1 MPYYD
6 DEIIEDVNDQCKKL
20 SEELITKYP
29 LLENRFEIYE
39 VMKHRGYEIDI
50 QNQIMEQI
58 KSAGIFIADVSE
70 HICKKGTKTV
80 DCHANPNVMYELG
93 LAKGQPYTEIILL
106 KNKNDKIEV
115 PSDIITKY
123 YNKFEFDKK
132 VSMRKK
138 LFEAIENILKD
149 KFEII

>member
-1 MPYYD
+1 
-6 DEIIEDVNDQCKKL
+6 
-20 SEELITKYP
+20 
-29 LLENRFEIYE
+29 
-39 VMKHRGYEIDI
+39 
-50 QNQIMEQI
+50 
-58 KSAGIFIADVSE
+58 
-70 HICKKGTKTV
+70 
-80 DCHANPNVMYELG
+80 MYELG

>member
-1 MPYYD
+1 MLMPGD
-6 DEIIEDVNDQCKKL
+6 NWMDIARMAISKSNMA
-20 SEELITKYP
+20 I
-29 LLENRFEIYE
+29 
-39 VMKHRGYEIDI
+39 IDI
-50 QNQIMEQI
+50 SDN
-58 KSAGIFIADVSE
+58 S
-70 HICKKGTKTV
+70 
-80 DCHANPNVMYELG
+80 PNVMYELG